1 MTKLFYT
8 FIICLLT
15 LSAFAQKFKVIGKVT
30 DEKGEPLIGAS
41 ILELGTNNGAI
52 ADANGMYA
60 INVVDFNATLVA
72 SYVGYKKIE
81 RQINGQGTQ
90 NFEMEDATL
99 LMQVTVVGSRNLN
112 RSATDTPAPI
122 DVINIQEVTSKQGQL
137 DVNQL
142 LTFAAPSFNSNRQ
155 TGSDGAD
162 HVDPASLRGLG
173 PDQTLVL
180 INGKRRHQSSLVNLF
195 GSRGRG
201 NTGTDLNAIPAAA
214 IERIEILRDGAAAQY
229 GSDAIAGVINIV
241 LKETTNQLTVNA
253 NAGAYLAKYS
263 FDDQKFQGLNFD
275 GLNYNANIN
284 YGLKIGKQGFINMT
298 ADYNVRNHTNRAN
311 TVDSTELV
319 RRQYGDP
326 KMENAAFYYN
336 AKIPV
341 GQNFQI
347 YSFGGLNNR
356 KGDAYA
362 WTRFKDDDRN
372 IISIYPNGF
381 DPIIGSKI
389 DDRAATVGIRGIWK
403 SWDIDL
409 SNTYGFNKFHFFVK
423 NSLNRS
429 FGETSKTSFDAGG
442 FQLGQNVTN
451 LNFTRFYRNIMSGL
465 NIAFGAEYRTERY
478 KIFEG
483 EKMSWRN
490 YDPLLPGGSQ
500 GFPGFGEKDVT
511 NKGRSNA
518 GAFLDVEADIT
529 KKVLVDAAVR
539 FENYSD
545 FGSTLNG
552 KLGARFKVTDAIA
565 IRASASTGFR
575 APSLA
580 QKYFNSTFTN
590 FVNGKA
596 VEVLLANNEHPI
608 TKRLGIPELK
618 QETSQNASLGITM
631 TPVSGLS
638 VTVDG
643 YYVKIKDRVVL
654 TGQFSDDDKE
664 IGSYL
669 KALNVGQAQF
679 FTNALSSTTTKGV
692 DVIVAHST
700 PLGKGRLSSTLA
712 ANFNWMELGPI
723 NTAPLLKN
731 KDTIY
736 FNERER
742 HFVLA
747 SAPPSKINLTLDYT
761 IGKFGVMV
769 RAIRFGEIKLAN
781 WNAGETDENTGKPY
795 TVAQYTDVYKPKI
808 QTDLTLSFKFSKSI
822 SLAIGGS
829 NILNVYP
836 DMHVP
841 ALTES
846 GGSWDPVQMGSNGA
860 FFFTRLGFK
869 F

>member
-1 MTKLFYT
+1 MARLVYT
-8 FIICLLT
+8 LLLT
-15 LSAFAQKFKVIGKVT
+15 FFCFAAFGQKLTVTGKVT
-30 DEKGEPLIGAS
+30 DDKGEALIGAS
-41 ILELGTNNGAI
+41 VLEMGTNNGAI
-52 ADANGMYA
+52 TDGNGRYNLA
-60 INVVDFNATLVA
+60 VSNFNATLIVT
-72 SYVGYKKIE
+72 YVGYNKIE
-81 RQINGQGTQ
+81 KAINGQGTQ
-90 NFEMEDATL
+90 NFELRETTQ
-99 LMQVTVVGSRNLN
+99 LMQVTVVGSRNMN
-112 RSATDTPAPI
+112 RSSTDTPSPVDI
-122 DVINIQEVTSKQGQL
+122 INIQEVTSKQGQL

-180 INGKRRHQSSLVNLF
+180 INGKRRHQSALVNMF

-241 LKETTNQLTVNA
+241 LKEQVNQLTVNA
-253 NAGAYLAKYS
+253 NAAMYQAKYR
-263 FDDQKFQGLNFD
+263 FDDKKFD

-284 YGLKIGKQGFINMT
+284 YGLKIAKKGFVNVT
-298 ADYNVRNHTNRAN
+298 VDYNFRDHTNRAN
-311 TVDSTELV
+311 TVDTSGLQ
-319 RRQYGDP
+319 RREYGDP
-326 KMENAAFYYN
+326 RMNNAALYYN

-341 GQNFQI
+341 GENVQI
-347 YSFGGLNNR
+347 YSFGGINRR

-389 DDRAATVGIRGIWK
+389 DDQAATVGVRTAWK

-409 SNTYGFNKFHFFVK
+409 SNTYGFNKFHFFVR

-429 FGETSKTSFDAGG
+429 FGELTKRSFDAGG
-442 FQLGQNVTN
+442 FQLGQNVVN
-451 LNFTRFYRNIMSGL
+451 LNFTRSFKKIMNGL
-465 NIAFGAEYRTERY
+465 NIAFGGEYRAERY

-490 YDPLLPGGSQ
+490 YDPELPGGSQ
-500 GFPGFGEKDVT
+500 GFPGFGEKDLIS
-511 NKGRSNA
+511 KSRSNVA
-518 GAFLDVEADIT
+518 GYLDVEADIT
-529 KKVLVDAAVR
+529 KRVLFDAAVR
-539 FENYSD
+539 YENYSD
-545 FGSTLNG
+545 FGNTING
-552 KLGARFKVTDAIA
+552 KLGTRVKITDDLA

-590 FVNGKA
+590 FVNGQP
-596 VEVLLANNEHPI
+596 VEVLLANNESAV
-608 TKRLGIPELK
+608 TKVLGIPKLK
-618 QETSQNASLGITM
+618 QETSQNASLGITF
-631 TPVSGLS
+631 TPARGLS

-643 YYVKIKDRVVL
+643 YYVKVKNRVVL
-654 TGQFSDDDKE
+654 TGQFSEDDPD
-664 IGSYL
+664 IGDTLKYL
-669 KALNVGQAQF
+669 RVGEAQF
-679 FTNALSSTTTKGV
+679 FTNALSYTTTTGL
-692 DVIVAHST
+692 DVIVAHTT
-700 PLGKGRLSSTLA
+700 PLGRGRLSTTLA
-712 ANFNWMELGPI
+712 ANLNRMKLGSI
-723 NTAPLLKN
+723 NTSPQLVG

-747 SAPPSKINLTLDYT
+747 SAPPYKINLTLDYT
-761 IGKFGVMV
+761 MGKFGIMA
-769 RAIRFGEIKLAN
+769 RAIGFGEIRLAN
-781 WNAGETDENTGKPY
+781 WNAGEIDPDTEKPY
-795 TVAQYTDVYKPKI
+795 TVAQYTDVYRRKI
-808 QTDLTLSFKFSKSI
+808 QTDVTLSLKVTKNV
-822 SLAIGGS
+822 SLAVGGS

-836 DMHVP
+836 DKHIP

-846 GGSWDPVQMGSNGA
+846 GGAWDPVQMGSNGA
-860 FFFTRLGFK
+860 FYFARLGLK